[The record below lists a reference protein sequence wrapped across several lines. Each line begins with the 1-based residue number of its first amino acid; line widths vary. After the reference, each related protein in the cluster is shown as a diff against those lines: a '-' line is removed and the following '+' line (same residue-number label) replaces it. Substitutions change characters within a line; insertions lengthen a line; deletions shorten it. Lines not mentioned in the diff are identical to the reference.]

1 MKQDKLLSGIRII
14 DFGAFLAGPVASMIM
29 AHLGAEVIKV
39 ENPRGPDGSRFFMTA
54 LGVKPVDYRIGAQLF
69 DASNF
74 GKYGTSIDVSKPE
87 GREIILELAEKSDI
101 LIENMSVGALAK
113 HGLGYEEVKK
123 RNPNIIYVSSTA
135 CGQSGPERDFIGYA
149 ATFANKSGLGALTG
163 YEGSIPS
170 TFVGSV
176 DLRSAVTSAYAMLAA
191 LYHRDETGEGQ
202 YVDVASQEA
211 IAAQLGDVYLDYIGN
226 GVQHKP
232 QANRRFG
239 YAPQGAYPS
248 KGEDTWVAISV
259 AGDEQWQALCQV
271 MGDEELAKDGRFAT
285 HALREQHQDALDE
298 IIAAWTAP
306 KGQYEVVHAL
316 QAVGVASGPV
326 LNTKTLHEDPHIIER
341 GSFVPIEHPA
351 MGMDAAVGAPWRLSE
366 TTAGPERRA
375 PILGEHTVQV
385 LKNVLSKTD
394 GEIEALH
401 EAKAIRGIFD

>member
-1 MKQDKLLSGIRII
+1 MQEKALKGIRIL

-39 ENPRGPDGSRFFMTA
+39 ENPKGPDGARFFMTA

-74 GKYGTSIDVSKPE
+74 GKYGTSIDVSKAE
-87 GREIILELAEKSDI
+87 GRELILKLAEKSDI

-113 HGLGYEEVKK
+113 HGLGYEDVKK

-135 CGQSGPERDFIGYA
+135 CGQTGPESNFIGYA

-163 YEGSIPS
+163 YPGSIPS

-191 LYHRDETGEGQ
+191 IYHRDETGEGQ
-202 YVDVASQEA
+202 YIDVASQEA

-226 GVQHKP
+226 GTQHSP
-232 QANRRFG
+232 QANHRFG

-248 KGEDTWVAISV
+248 AGEDTWVAISV
-259 AGDEQWQALCQV
+259 GNDGQWNALCNA
-271 MGDEELAKDGRFAT
+271 MGNGELAKDPRFAS
-285 HALREQHQDALDE
+285 HALRQENQDALDE
-298 IIAAWTAP
+298 IIAAWTGP
-306 KGQYEVVHAL
+306 KGQYDVVSAL
-316 QAVGVASGPV
+316 QAVGVPSGPV
-326 LNTKTLHEDPHIIER
+326 LNTKTLHEDPHIQER
-341 GSFVPIEHPA
+341 GCFVPIEHPA
-351 MGMDAAVGAPWRLSE
+351 MGTDIAVGAPWRFSE
-366 TTAGPERRA
+366 TVAGPTRRA

-385 LKNVLSKTD
+385 LKNVLGMGD
-394 GEIEALH
+394 AEIGALH
-401 EAKAIRGIFD
+401 DAQAIREMFD